1 MRPPFAR
8 GAYGIYF
15 ALFAAAI
22 APPAHSARFNDQEHT
37 NIVEPRPAGVPDD
50 AHLDA
55 SGDVIGEVLV
65 DIGNIF
71 DEGDPRENSW
81 LFRAADRLH
90 RRTRDSA
97 IRAQLLFA
105 PGDRYQSRK
114 LAETERKLRLL
125 PYVYD
130 AHVVP
135 IRVHDGQVDIRV
147 ITHDVWTLDP
157 GFSFGRTGG
166 TNTTNIDLQDSNLL
180 GTGKGLQYSHGKNV
194 DRTSNG
200 VQWSDPNTF
209 GSRWTTMAAFID
221 SSDGHQRS
229 LQFQRPF
236 IELDAR
242 WTATIAATSY
252 ERNIS
257 RYSLGNVV
265 DEFNDN
271 ETSYELSG
279 GISNGLR
286 NGWVLRWLGG
296 VRYDRNLFARTPDT
310 STPALQ
316 LPPDRILSYPFIGFD
331 LVQDDF
337 RKLSDQNQIG
347 RTEDFFYGT
356 EITGSVGE
364 SSTAFGGNLDA
375 IVLAASARKG
385 YDFET
390 TQQLFLVST
399 FSSRVQDQR
408 FRNLIASAM
417 ASYYWR
423 WRPNWLLY
431 VNMSGT
437 VTDALDPDA
446 QLLLGGDSG
455 LRGYP
460 LRYESGTTRA
470 LFTIEQ
476 RLYTDWY
483 PFRLVRVG
491 AAVFADVGRTWGTG
505 VVGNSDPGL
514 LSDVGFGLRLGNTRS
529 GLGNVLH
536 IDLAFPLRV
545 FPGISRTQFLV
556 QTLQSF

>member
-1 MRPPFAR
+1 M
-8 GAYGIYF
+8 YWTLL
-15 ALFAAAI
+15 ALLAASI
-22 APPAHSARFNDQEHT
+22 APLAQAARFNDREHT
-37 NIVEPRPAGVPDD
+37 NIVEPRPADVPDD

-55 SGDVIGEVLV
+55 SGAVIGDILI

-71 DEGDPRENSW
+71 DEHDPREDTL

-105 PGDRYQSRK
+105 PGERYQSHK
-114 LAETERKLRLL
+114 LAETERILRKL

-130 AHVVP
+130 AHIVP
-135 IRVHDGQVDIRV
+135 IRVHDGQIDIRV

-166 TNTTNIDLQDSNLL
+166 SNTTNIDFQESNLL
-180 GTGKGLQYSHGKNV
+180 GTGKGLQYSHGKSV

-200 VQWSDPNTF
+200 VQWTDPNTF
-209 GSRWTTMAAFID
+209 GSRWTTTAAYID

-229 LQFQRPF
+229 LQFMRPF
-236 IELDAR
+236 YELDAR
-242 WTATIAATSY
+242 WSATIAATNY

-265 DEFNDN
+265 DQFSNN

-296 VRYDRNLFARTPDT
+296 MRYDRNLFAQAAGT

-316 LPPDRILSYPFIGFD
+316 LPPDRTLSYPFVGFD

-337 RKLSDQNQIG
+337 RKLADQNQIG

-356 EITGSVGE
+356 EITGSVG
-364 SSTAFGGNLDA
+364 AANALFGGNLEA
-375 IVLAASARKG
+375 IILSGSARKG
-385 YDFET
+385 YDLET
-390 TQQLFLVST
+390 TRQLFLVST

-431 VNMSGT
+431 TNLSGT

-446 QLLLGGDSG
+446 QLLLGGDNG

-460 LRYESGTTRA
+460 LRYESGTMRA
-470 LFTIEQ
+470 LFTVEQ
-476 RLYTDWY
+476 RVYTDWY
-483 PFRLVRVG
+483 PFRLARVG

>member
-1 MRPPFAR
+1 M
-8 GAYGIYF
+8 
-15 ALFAAAI
+15 
-22 APPAHSARFNDQEHT
+22 
-37 NIVEPRPAGVPDD
+37 PDD

-55 SGDVIGEVLV
+55 SGAVIGDIQI

-71 DEGDPRENSW
+71 DVGDPRENTL
-81 LFRAADRLH
+81 LFRAADKVH

-105 PGDRYQSRK
+105 SGDRYQSRK

-147 ITHDVWTLDP
+147 VTHDVWTLDP
-157 GFSFGRTGG
+157 GFSFARTGG
-166 TNTTNIDLQDSNLL
+166 TNSTNIDFQESNLL
-180 GTGKGLQYSHGKNV
+180 GTGKGLHYSHVSNV
-194 DRTSNG
+194 DRTSDG

-209 GSRWTTMAAFID
+209 GSRWTTAAVD
-221 SSDGHQRS
+221 VNSSDGHQRS
-229 LQFQRPF
+229 LQLMRPF
-236 IELDAR
+236 FELDAR
-242 WTATIAATSY
+242 WSATIAATNY
-252 ERNIS
+252 ERKIS

-265 DEFNDN
+265 DEFTDN

-279 GISNGLR
+279 GISKGLR

-296 VRYDRNLFARTPDT
+296 VHYDRNLFAQTPGT

-316 LPPDRILSYPFIGFD
+316 LPPDRTLSYPFVGFD
-331 LVQDDF
+331 FLQDDF

-356 EITGSVGE
+356 EITGSVGV
-364 SSTAFGGNLDA
+364 SNALFGGNLDA
-375 IVLAASARKG
+375 IILAASARKG

-399 FSSRVQDQR
+399 FSSRVEDQR

-431 VNMSGT
+431 MNLSGT
-437 VTDALDPDA
+437 VTNALDPDA
-446 QLLLGGDSG
+446 QLLLGGDNG

-460 LRYESGTTRA
+460 LRYESGATRA
-470 LFTIEQ
+470 LFTVEQ